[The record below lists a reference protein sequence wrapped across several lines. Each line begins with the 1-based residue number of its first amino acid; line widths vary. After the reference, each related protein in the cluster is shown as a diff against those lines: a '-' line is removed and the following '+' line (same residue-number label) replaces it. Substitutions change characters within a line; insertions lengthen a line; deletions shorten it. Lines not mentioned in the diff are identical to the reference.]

1 MKNSLDKLQSLAQF
15 TPSDG
20 HTYRLETTE
29 TPAPSRPRTLGNT
42 PYSPATPTVQG
53 SGTLN
58 KSESLSS
65 ATIDNLFNISL
76 KNNIVYLDEEPS
88 SRDGVEINQKSGPK
102 SAGISSNG
110 SDEQN
115 IASLKKG
122 RKPVR

>member
-20 HTYRLETTE
+20 HTYKLETTE

-53 SGTLN
+53 SSVLN
-58 KSESLSS
+58 KSDTLST

-76 KNNIVYLDEEPS
+76 KNSIAYLDEEPS
-88 SRDGVEINQKSGPK
+88 SRDGIELNQKSGPK

-110 SDEQN
+110 DEQN

>member
-1 MKNSLDKLQSLAQF
+1 MDKLQLLAQF

-20 HTYRLETTE
+20 HTYRFENTE

-53 SGTLN
+53 SGSLN
-58 KSESLSS
+58 KSETLST

-76 KNNIVYLDEEPS
+76 KNNIVYLDEVPA
-88 SRDGVEINQKSGPK
+88 SRPDSTFDLNSKP
-102 SAGISSNG
+102 ISKPTMTVNG
-110 SDEQN
+110 EDQN

-122 RKPVR
+122 KKPLK